1 VATDAHS
8 LYLEASRHTE
18 PCADIDAA
26 WDYAV
31 SADDPMMA
39 IAFDTETTDVT
50 WGVPQEYGG
59 LSLAGAPIVFGIS
72 ACVPGPD
79 RLHLCWGRL
88 GTPMF
93 EWLAGRLRQPGYKV
107 AHNLRFDLRVCRAQG
122 IEIGGPSDDTLTMGR
137 IIWDR
142 KKKFDLQTLAE
153 MLCPEVSDWCT
164 PVKQELTKLKR
175 EATAWAKYQRA
186 LRSPTA
192 KNTKRA
198 ITAGEKLAVDCQ
210 KTPPNYAD
218 VPDEIMGPYSM
229 TDSFLCWL
237 LNARLRPAIDA
248 DFAGLYDRERLVL
261 ERVIDIENQGIPF
274 DWRLAKQEAL
284 TLRAQSAKLK
294 DKLVVAAGGS
304 INPNASGQVL
314 AALKSLGVPMKRL
327 QKKGAPSTDQ
337 QLLNRLLAVYGDE
350 VPDEG
355 KTFIEDLLRYR
366 ATSKIQSTYLRPLA
380 KRAQQADGMIYC
392 SINPTNTRTS
402 RMSCSG
408 PNFHNIPTGK

>member
-72 ACVPGPD
+72 VCIPGPD

-164 PVKQELTKLKR
+164 PVKKELTKLKR

-186 LRSPTA
+186 LHSPAA
-192 KNTKRA
+192 KNVKRA
-198 ITAGEKLAVDCQ
+198 ITADEELAADCQ